1 MLGEKKEED
10 SSSKNLKEHHH
21 SNFFIRSSLDQSYR
35 DGWDSPPR
43 ENGAKEGAKKERTF
57 YVAFESFG

>member
-1 MLGEKKEED
+1 MLEEKKEED

-43 ENGAKEGAKKERTF
+43 ENGAKEGAKKR
-57 YVAFESFG
+57 ESFLCRF